1 MYLFFKIARY
11 KNPIELV
18 HVAENLIECQKY
30 ANQVYSME
38 KGGDK
43 RRISVKVGEAFA
55 IGRNLYLIEDEAA
68 EQKRVLRYLLDAD
81 MNYRTLTNVRE
92 KELLDFLKENGVNA
106 EIEHD
111 RDVLRNTYL
120 VKRR

>member
-1 MYLFFKIARY
+1 MYLFFKIAKY
-11 KNPIELV
+11 VTPIKLV

-30 ANQVYSME
+30 ANQVYSIA

-43 RRISVKVGEAFA
+43 RRIAVKVEEAFA
-55 IGRNLYLIEDEAA
+55 IGRNMYLIVDEVA
-68 EQKRVLRYLLDAD
+68 EQKRVLRCLLDVD

-111 RDVLRNTYL
+111 EKVLRNTYL
-120 VKRR
+120 VKRI